1 MREVITPA
9 VQGMTADGVPY
20 SGFLYAGVM
29 LDAQGAPRVLE
40 FNCRLGDPETQP
52 IVVRLGRVTG
62 RWGWT
67 IHAWV
72 LMTTHY
78 HLAVETELGALSA
91 GMRELNGGHA
101 RRFNE
106 RHGRRGHLFGSRF
119 TAESIT
125 TDEYFE
131 AACAYVLANPVRA
144 GLCASPENWRWGG
157 LGTPTPR
164 R

>member
-1 MREVITPA
+1 MPRRPRSEPTDGVFHAAARCGAPHEVI
-9 VQGMTADGVPY
+9 VVDDLDRTA
-20 SGFLYAGVM
+20 F
-29 LDAQGAPRVLE
+29 
-40 FNCRLGDPETQP
+40 
-52 IVVRLGRVTG
+52 VVRLGRVTG

-78 HLAVETELGALSA
+78 HLVVETELGALSA

-144 GLCASPENWRWGG
+144 GLCASPEDWRWGG